1 MSSKWFMFSFTNR
14 WYQHETDH
22 NWPIFSV
29 IIVKINSYCSYS
41 ISILYCVTSTCL
53 MGLYVAYYLIVSV
66 NNMVDAIVIV
76 MVSCFLIG
84 FIVIINSK

>member
-1 MSSKWFMFSFTNR
+1 
-14 WYQHETDH
+14 
-22 NWPIFSV
+22 
-29 IIVKINSYCSYS
+29 
-41 ISILYCVTSTCL
+41 